1 MHGHQPDQGA
11 PCWTS
16 ACGRTGGAG
25 HYTMRAGMAGQV
37 TSDSSIHPNHVRPRS
52 LVGKVKVATCKYG
65 VVVACNRP
73 ITRQVR
79 DATCFAVGVMGWS
92 ALLGCCMWGGYCR
105 QTFLPR
111 PLRLN
116 RCYRPLARYGRY
128 RPINTQVSWTVD
140 RSASTISL
148 CSLGSTFF

>member
-11 PCWTS
+11 PPCWTS

-65 VVVACNRP
+65 VSMQPTHHQAS
-73 ITRQVR
+73 TRR
-79 DATCFAVGVMGWS
+79 DLLCSWGNGMERTFGMLHVGVDIAGRHFTTAFPIKPVLS
-92 ALLGCCMWGGYCR
+92 TTR
-105 QTFLPR
+105 SVRSLPTHQHT
-111 PLRLN
+111 
-116 RCYRPLARYGRY
+116 G
-128 RPINTQVSWTVD
+128 
-140 RSASTISL
+140 
-148 CSLGSTFF
+148 